1 MGEKFTS
8 RVGYLIRNFRIAS
21 DMTQKELAEKCGLN
35 ESTIRNYELGN
46 RYPDEATLLSI
57 ANNLGVSFYALSD
70 PDVAN
75 IFSALHVLFDIE
87 WAYGLRPTMKDGE
100 ICFKFK
106 ERLPSAGPR
115 PQEDLNN
122 FRKMVE
128 YWARL
133 RDKLEDEE
141 ISETEYYLKE
151 VKYPMNP
158 TDPNKE
164 YTVSLNLD
172 DDDQL
177 LVQNMDEYDNVE
189 ETAELL
195 KDLFPDFSYVKRKRK
210 PKKEQF
216 NHNHRKGF
224 IIMRRFIYL
233 DTDTLNSYIAQIYD
247 GLVQTQ
253 ETETQ
258 SSQATDKQ
266 SEYTSDLGADADL
279 KVFGKGIEGKMDF
292 TYRHL
297 KETSNTELISD
308 VQTKL
313 LHDNA
318 FDQLM
323 NYLNK
328 NEHLSNHNIGDFI
341 EINDEFYIMDLD
353 YYKKIFNDKKFLDF
367 MKKNDRDKIQA
378 LLKIQQDIELDQE
391 GANSNEIKKIYTNL
405 TKSKC
410 AESDKGYDDTKDI
423 IEMLC
428 TLVPYRRTLCIADN
442 MVVLNDK
449 YMRDSI
455 DMTSFKFGGK
465 IKVLGYITNKITTD
479 TNDSTNISPLA
490 QVGIGLNQIMLS
502 FFGQQSSL
510 NIVHPIAIYYE

>member
-133 RDKLEDEE
+133 RDKLEDVIRTLTQKSLREA
-141 ISETEYYLKE
+141 IGM
-151 VKYPMNP
+151 VQP

-172 DDDQL
+172 DEDQL
-177 LVQNMDEYDNVE
+177 LVQNMDEYDDVE

-210 PKKEQF
+210 PKKE
-216 NHNHRKGF
+216 
-224 IIMRRFIYL
+224 
-233 DTDTLNSYIAQIYD
+233 
-247 GLVQTQ
+247 
-253 ETETQ
+253 
-258 SSQATDKQ
+258 
-266 SEYTSDLGADADL
+266 
-279 KVFGKGIEGKMDF
+279 
-292 TYRHL
+292 
-297 KETSNTELISD
+297 
-308 VQTKL
+308 
-313 LHDNA
+313 
-318 FDQLM
+318 
-323 NYLNK
+323 
-328 NEHLSNHNIGDFI
+328 
-341 EINDEFYIMDLD
+341 
-353 YYKKIFNDKKFLDF
+353 
-367 MKKNDRDKIQA
+367 
-378 LLKIQQDIELDQE
+378 
-391 GANSNEIKKIYTNL
+391 
-405 TKSKC
+405 
-410 AESDKGYDDTKDI
+410 
-423 IEMLC
+423 
-428 TLVPYRRTLCIADN
+428 
-442 MVVLNDK
+442 
-449 YMRDSI
+449 
-455 DMTSFKFGGK
+455 
-465 IKVLGYITNKITTD
+465 
-479 TNDSTNISPLA
+479 
-490 QVGIGLNQIMLS
+490 
-502 FFGQQSSL
+502 
-510 NIVHPIAIYYE
+510 